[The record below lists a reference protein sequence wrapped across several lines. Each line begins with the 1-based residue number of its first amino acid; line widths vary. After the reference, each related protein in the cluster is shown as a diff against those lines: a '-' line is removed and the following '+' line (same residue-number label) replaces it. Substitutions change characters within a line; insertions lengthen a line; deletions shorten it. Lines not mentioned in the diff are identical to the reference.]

1 MTLKLEQLTI
11 WKKVALPPLLDFYWH
26 DLKAFE
32 EAINKTNII
41 CLLVPSFKY
50 LRDHFCN
57 PIVMITSINVRFP
70 PVPNL
75 HVMDGFGRLLR
86 WYKSKGKGSHWITN
100 HISDPKFNYHIP
112 GFNLHTCIPPTP
124 FNMQCTA
131 HLECHLNATL
141 PPPSP
146 VQAGAH
152 QGSSIFSFT

>member
-1 MTLKLEQLTI
+1 MLALILMSDQRDTETETTDHL
-11 WKKVALPPLLDFYWH
+11 KKVALPPLLDFYWH

-86 WYKSKGKGSHWITN
+86 
-100 HISDPKFNYHIP
+100 
-112 GFNLHTCIPPTP
+112 
-124 FNMQCTA
+124 
-131 HLECHLNATL
+131 
-141 PPPSP
+141 
-146 VQAGAH
+146 
-152 QGSSIFSFT
+152 